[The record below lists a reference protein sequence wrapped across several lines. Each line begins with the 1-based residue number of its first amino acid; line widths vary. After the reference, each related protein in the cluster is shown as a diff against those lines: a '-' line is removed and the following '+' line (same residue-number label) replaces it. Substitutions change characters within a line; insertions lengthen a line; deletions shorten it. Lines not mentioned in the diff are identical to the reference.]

1 MAYTVRV
8 LEPSILVRKQPN
20 TLSSDIFLAAIREFD
35 SECEKFVVYG
45 RNLERNWPH
54 ILWQGHDEA
63 TARILFDLCNQGLR
77 PIGYSITTEDF
88 LFMLLLVIRSPFA
101 EIQEIPRA
109 YTLDESEND
118 TDKAL
123 SVAEM
128 YQTEHDLAKLG
139 KSWMGYLQ

>member
-20 TLSSDIFLAAIREFD
+20 TLSSDIFLAAIRELD

-45 RNLERNWPH
+45 QDLARHCPH
-54 ILWQGHDEA
+54 IIWQFPDEA
-63 TARILFDLCNQGLR
+63 TARILFNLCNRGLL

-88 LFMLLLVIRSPFA
+88 LFMLLLVIQSPFA
-101 EIQEIPRA
+101 KIQEIPKA
-109 YTLDESEND
+109 YTLDGSEDD

-123 SVAEM
+123 FVSEISHE
-128 YQTEHDLAKLG
+128 EHDLAKQG